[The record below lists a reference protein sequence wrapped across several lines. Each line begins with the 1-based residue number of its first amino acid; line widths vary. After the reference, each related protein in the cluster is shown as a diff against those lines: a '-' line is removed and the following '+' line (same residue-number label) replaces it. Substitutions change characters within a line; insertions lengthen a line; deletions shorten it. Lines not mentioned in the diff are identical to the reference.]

1 MGISVWQIAII
12 LLIVVLLFGTKKLRN
27 VGGDLGSALKG
38 FKKAMSDDD
47 DKKDAD
53 FQAVEEKKDEQ
64 IDTASP
70 QQKEKAAAHSG
81 STHEK
86 DKASSKD

>member
-1 MGISVWQIAII
+1 MGPSIWSIIVI

-47 DKKDAD
+47 ESTKKDAD
-53 FQAVEEKKDEQ
+53 NSDADFDSVEDKRESEKTVKPSEAKN
-64 IDTASP
+64 TT
-70 QQKEKAAAHSG
+70 KE
-81 STHEK
+81 
-86 DKASSKD
+86 